1 AVRRRGWCGR
11 RRAGCG
17 EPLIR
22 RSAAPS
28 PRKRGE
34 GTREPSPAC
43 GRGWREAPGEGQ
55 AMKRVPKPP
64 PGKRPLKTLER
75 VLSKAGVGSRTEA
88 REWIA
93 ARRVRVNGRVITDPD
108 TWVDLKRDSVLFAD
122 KPLQRFERTY
132 LLLYKPKGYL
142 TTYDDPRGRPTIYD

>member
-1 AVRRRGWCGR
+1 MQNAERRIENEENCRFDSSFFV
-11 RRAGCG
+11 
-17 EPLIR
+17 LH
-22 RSAAPS
+22 SAFCIQLVV
-28 PRKRGE
+28 
-34 GTREPSPAC
+34 T
-43 GRGWREAPGEGQ
+43 
-55 AMKRVPKPP
+55 MKRVLKPS

-108 TWVDLKRDSVLFAD
+108 TWIDLKRDHVLFD
-122 KPLQRFERTY
+122 GKPLQRVERTY

-142 TTYDDPRGRPTIYD
+142 